1 MKTHSISRGLSILT
15 FMFCV
20 FLSRGSLAAVQP
32 WGTPLGSFNGVVN
45 YSNDPL
51 TMPSPEPNN
60 YINGHYIGE
69 EWQCVEYPRR
79 YYYTIYQMDLYSL
92 GGSMNARDFFSHAA
106 NMQLTPYANGGINAP
121 QVGDIL
127 CFSETGS
134 GLGHVAIIR
143 AVGSSTVTV
152 IQENV
157 KQGDTGPNGT
167 DDNYSFAYNSSTK
180 VVDVLSA
187 GSSHL
192 GTTFYCQGW
201 LRKNSAQTLPDLTIS
216 GPVTVSP
223 TSVASGGTIRVD
235 WTEKNI
241 GTAAS
246 TPAHHTKIYLSANQY
261 GTTYLV
267 SGPYAVYTLG
277 VGATQGYYDP
287 AIVVPASIPAG
298 NYYVT
303 AFVDCNQEVSEGSN
317 EGNNIGSSTPT
328 TLAVSI
334 TSTRIISLGGNLA
347 FGSVAVNSSVQST
360 LTIYNTGN
368 STMTVNSI
376 SYPSGFSGSWS
387 GTIAAGSSQ
396 PVTVTFSPSSATSY
410 GGTVTVNSDA
420 TSGGNTIA
428 ASGTGTV
435 SPTRIISLGGN
446 LAFGSV
452 TVNSSAQS
460 TLTIYNT
467 GNSTMTVNSISYPS
481 GFSGSW
487 SGTIS
492 AGGSH
497 AVTVTFSPTSATSY
511 GGTVTVNSDAT
522 SGVNTIAASGTGTQ
536 TQPAITSPIPGS
548 TLTSSSVTF
557 QWSSGTSVTN
567 YYLSVGN
574 SSGTNDIYGQYLGPN
589 LATTVTGSP
598 TDRRMIY
605 VELFYEISGSWY
617 VTDYTYISG
626 GHTVPA
632 PTISA
637 FNVTPLGN
645 SVGGQFTIT
654 YTVADAGGAGL
665 KQVELWRFSDN
676 DGTWTVPQTTLCSG
690 TSSFSGNFY
699 DTPPVVGGY
708 WYGLHVVDVQG
719 TTKAESDF
727 GLGPISVVV
736 TNPPPVTK
744 IISLSGNMA
753 FGNATVGTSAQSTL
767 TIANTGNSTLTV
779 SGISYPSG
787 FNGNWSGA
795 IAAGGSQPVSVT
807 FSPTSATS
815 YGGTVTVNSDATF
828 GVNTTTASGT
838 GTPRALT
845 VSGITAVNRTY
856 DGTTVAA
863 LNTIGA
869 TLNGVLAGDTANVTL
884 VTSGAAGAFANKN
897 VGNNKSVNISG
908 LTLSGSAAANYTL
921 TQPTATANIAPA
933 GLNVS
938 GLTASSKV
946 YDGTMSA
953 TITGTPVPSGVFGS
967 DAVSFSGTA
976 SGNFASKAVGNN
988 ISVTVSGLTLSGAD
1002 AGNYTLSLP
1011 TLNANITLAGLNV
1024 SGLTASSK
1032 VYDGTTSATI
1042 TGTPVPSGVFGSDAV
1057 SFSGTASGNFAS
1069 KAVGNNIS
1077 VTVSGL
1083 TLSGTDAGNYTLS
1096 LPTLNANL
1104 TPLGLTVTGI
1114 TAASKVYDGT
1124 ATATLNTSGAAL
1136 VGVLSMDTGNVTLVT
1151 SGVAGE
1157 FADKNVGTGK
1167 LVMISGLTLSG
1178 TAAGN
1183 YTVIE
1188 PTTTADIVVNS
1199 VFNISSSS
1207 LVGHQFSVVVS
1218 TVPGANYTLEF
1229 KNSLGDSNWTVAES
1243 LPGTGGAITLTDGTA
1258 TNSSRFYQVL
1268 VQ

>member
-428 ASGTGTV
+428 ASGTGT
-435 SPTRIISLGGN
+435 
-446 LAFGSV
+446 
-452 TVNSSAQS
+452 
-460 TLTIYNT
+460 
-467 GNSTMTVNSISYPS
+467 
-481 GFSGSW
+481 
-487 SGTIS
+487 
-492 AGGSH
+492 
-497 AVTVTFSPTSATSY
+497 
-511 GGTVTVNSDAT
+511 
-522 SGVNTIAASGTGTQ
+522 Q

-589 LATTVTGSP
+589 LSTTVTGIP
-598 TDRRMIY
+598 TDGRMIY

-845 VSGITAVNRTY
+845 VSGITAVNRPY

-908 LTLSGSAAANYTL
+908 CLLY
-921 TQPTATANIAPA
+921 
-933 GLNVS
+933 
-938 GLTASSKV
+938 
-946 YDGTMSA
+946 
-953 TITGTPVPSGVFGS
+953 
-967 DAVSFSGTA
+967 
-976 SGNFASKAVGNN
+976 
-988 ISVTVSGLTLSGAD
+988 
-1002 AGNYTLSLP
+1002 
-1011 TLNANITLAGLNV
+1011 
-1024 SGLTASSK
+1024 
-1032 VYDGTTSATI
+1032 
-1042 TGTPVPSGVFGSDAV
+1042 
-1057 SFSGTASGNFAS
+1057 
-1069 KAVGNNIS
+1069 
-1077 VTVSGL
+1077 
-1083 TLSGTDAGNYTLS
+1083 
-1096 LPTLNANL
+1096 
-1104 TPLGLTVTGI
+1104 
-1114 TAASKVYDGT
+1114 
-1124 ATATLNTSGAAL
+1124 
-1136 VGVLSMDTGNVTLVT
+1136 
-1151 SGVAGE
+1151 
-1157 FADKNVGTGK
+1157 
-1167 LVMISGLTLSG
+1167 
-1178 TAAGN
+1178 
-1183 YTVIE
+1183 
-1188 PTTTADIVVNS
+1188 
-1199 VFNISSSS
+1199 
-1207 LVGHQFSVVVS
+1207 
-1218 TVPGANYTLEF
+1218 
-1229 KNSLGDSNWTVAES
+1229 
-1243 LPGTGGAITLTDGTA
+1243 
-1258 TNSSRFYQVL
+1258 
-1268 VQ
+1268 